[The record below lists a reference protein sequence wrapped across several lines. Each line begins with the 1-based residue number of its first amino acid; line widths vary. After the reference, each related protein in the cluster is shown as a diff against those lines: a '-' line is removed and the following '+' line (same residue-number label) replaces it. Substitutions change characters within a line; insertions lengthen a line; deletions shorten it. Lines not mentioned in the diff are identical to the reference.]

1 MDFIIDILISDNN
14 NMFHDRLSYL
24 LHQKKITKVELAN
37 HLEIARST
45 LDGYLNGK
53 TFMPSDK
60 IQMTARYL
68 NVSVGY
74 LFGETDSGTSLQELQ
89 NQLLKL
95 AEKVD
100 TIANSL
106 QIKT

>member
-1 MDFIIDILISDNN
+1 
-14 NMFHDRLSYL
+14 MFHNRLSNT
-24 LHQKKITKVELAN
+24 LHQKKITKVDLAN
-37 HLEIARST
+37 HLGISRST
-45 LDGYLNGK
+45 LDGYLNG
-53 TFMPSDK
+53 TRFMPSDK
-60 IQMTARYL
+60 IELTARYL

-74 LFGETDSGTSLQELQ
+74 LFGEKDSNTSLQELQ

-106 QIKT
+106 QIK